1 VSELCI
7 CVCVCVSVV
16 RRGSGWMDGW
26 MYTEHFETSS
36 GIHTLNTRSKYH
48 NRLTANLSYFQKSA

>member
-1 VSELCI
+1 
-7 CVCVCVSVV
+7 
-16 RRGSGWMDGW
+16 MDGW